1 MKNRIVQ
8 TLLTF
13 SIVTSVL
20 GGANTITVH
29 AADNVGKFNA
39 KAAQMISQVFD
50 AEYYAKT
57 YPDVA
62 AAFGKK
68 KATLLNHYLTCG
80 IFEGRDA
87 SATFN
92 ADAYAAA
99 NADLVA
105 VYDTDNNITDYTN
118 YFFHYINCGQKEGR
132 IATVAD
138 ATAAGFTVSSVA
150 DSTKVV
156 ASPSV
161 VGAKYTVGSTG
172 GSGPAT
178 VNAVVNNNA
187 GSSNGGSSNTTVVT
201 PANNTII
208 TPTNNS
214 NEISGTNRDAYSAAA
229 DAAAQSLVISEAG
242 SDYYGG
248 GDYNVDD
255 FAEENF

>member
-29 AADNVGKFNA
+29 AADNVGKFDA

-62 AAFGKK
+62 AAFGTK
-68 KATLLNHYLTCG
+68 KAALLNHYLTCG

-99 NADLVA
+99 NADLVV
-105 VYDTDNNITDYTN
+105 VYDTDNNVADYTN

-150 DSTKVV
+150 DNTKTIAAPTKATKTY
-156 ASPSV
+156 ASS
-161 VGAKYTVGSTG
+161 
-172 GSGPAT
+172 
-178 VNAVVNNNA
+178 
-187 GSSNGGSSNTTVVT
+187 GSSSSGGSSSAGSASSSSSSSSNNSSSAASTNTSTSESS
-201 PANNTII
+201 NTIVYNDDSGYVHDWD
-208 TPTNNS
+208 TDS
-214 NEISGTNRDAYSAAA
+214 GQAEYSREISADEVPVDPDA
-229 DAAAQSLVISEAG
+229 
-242 SDYYGG
+242 
-248 GDYNVDD
+248 
-255 FAEENF
+255 F